1 MNSKDLEK
9 VPPGGA
15 GYRRIQRNVFY
26 ENLLNN
32 LEFKPHQL
40 LSTKLD
46 PLLRPQQRDSGN
58 QLEQEHISD
67 SVGVTSIRK
76 KTPLI

>member
-1 MNSKDLEK
+1 MNPKDVRN
-9 VPPGGA
+9 VPPRSA
-15 GYRRIQRNVFY
+15 GYRGIQRNVFY

-46 PLLRPQQRDSGN
+46 PLLRPPRRDSGN

-67 SVGVTSIRK
+67 SVGVTSVRK
-76 KTPLI
+76 KTF

>member
-1 MNSKDLEK
+1 MNPKDLRN

-15 GYRRIQRNVFY
+15 GYRDIQRHVFCENV
-26 ENLLNN
+26 LNY
-32 LEFKPHQL
+32 LEFKTHKL

-67 SVGVTSIRK
+67 SVGVTSIGK
-76 KTPLI
+76 NL